1 MGFPGLDAKH
11 PDRQAAWLACGV
23 IGAGTSSRLY
33 QRVRE
38 DEGLV
43 YTIFTFP
50 QMFSDCG
57 LIETH
62 FSTESEKAETVIR
75 HIAEELKRM
84 KDEGL
89 VEGELERAKRWVKGT
104 LVRKLE
110 NTESRMYWLGE
121 HYMMTGE
128 VMPLGKILE
137 EFDKVTAEDVV
148 RVSNELFKRNKLCV
162 VLHAPET
169 QGKQIAKNIKT
180 LDF

>member
-1 MGFPGLDAKH
+1 MSHLWGIDLGGTKIEGAVLDPAAL
-11 PDRQAAWLACGV
+11 DRPVC
-23 IGAGTSSRLY
+23 RL
-33 QRVRE
+33 R
-38 DEGLV
+38 
-43 YTIFTFP
+43 I
-50 QMFSDCG
+50 
-57 LIETH
+57 
-62 FSTESEKAETVIR
+62 STESEKAETVIR